1 MKQTCRART
10 GVGRD
15 CRGYLLLEVLLALG
29 VLSLAVVM
37 IFQII
42 QTTLKV
48 TADIDY
54 LQVEQRKVDGL
65 FQLMRRNFCSM
76 PATAVFLTREVNGL
90 TQLIFHYTPF
100 NFTWVNGGAIY
111 GTVVIA
117 PRPQADGNLAL
128 SILQEP
134 GDQPD
139 TSNANIEES
148 KSGWFPLLTGIESM
162 KWRFF
167 SEQTGKWVTTWQDTG
182 TKPTLVEMT
191 FKLAGRNH
199 IDICVF
205 RWPVTQSAP

>member
-1 MKQTCRART
+1 MKRIYRPRV
-10 GVGRD
+10 GVGRH
-15 CRGYLLLEVLLALG
+15 CGGYLLLEVLLALG

-42 QTTLKV
+42 QTTLRV
-48 TADIDY
+48 TADIDF
-54 LQVEQRKVDGL
+54 LQVEQRRVDGL

-76 PATAVFLTREVNGL
+76 PATAIFQTREVDGS
-90 TQLIFHYTPF
+90 TQLIFRYAPF
-100 NFTWVNGGAIY
+100 NFTWVNGGATY
-111 GTVVIA
+111 GTVIIA

-134 GDQPD
+134 GNQPD
-139 TSNANIEES
+139 TGNADIAES
-148 KSGWFPLLTGIESM
+148 KSGWFPLLADIESM

-167 SEQTGKWVTTWQDTG
+167 AEQTGKWLTSWQDTG

-199 IDICVF
+199 IDTCVF
-205 RWPVTQSAP
+205 RWPVTQSGP